1 MGSISASGKTD
12 QALVRDTLRNPDAFG
27 GLVERYEKMLR
38 RYVTRLGCRN
48 PEDAEDVLQNIFLK
62 IYVNLNEYDERLK
75 FSSWA
80 YRLAHNET
88 VSFFRKKKIRPSS
101 VETEEELVLFDTIS
115 DTVDILESLNEKMDA
130 ECVRA
135 ALEGMDEQYRDVLI
149 LKYLEEKSYDEI
161 SDILKIPAGT
171 VATRISRGKKKLRER
186 MISKKMDL

>member
-1 MGSISASGKTD
+1 M
-12 QALVRDTLRNPDAFG
+12 
-27 GLVERYEKMLR
+27 
-38 RYVTRLGCRN
+38 
-48 PEDAEDVLQNIFLK
+48 
-62 IYVNLNEYDERLK
+62 
-75 FSSWA
+75 
-80 YRLAHNET
+80 
-88 VSFFRKKKIRPSS
+88 
-101 VETEEELVLFDTIS
+101 ETEEELVLFDTIS